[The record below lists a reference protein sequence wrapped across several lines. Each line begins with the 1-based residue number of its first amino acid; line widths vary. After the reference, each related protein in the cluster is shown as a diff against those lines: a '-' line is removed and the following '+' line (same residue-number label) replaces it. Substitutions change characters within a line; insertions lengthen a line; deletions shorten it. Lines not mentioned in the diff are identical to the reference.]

1 MEVYLRKNVSLSDS
15 ATINTVTKYRCIVV
29 SSVVQN
35 IRNYRSEN
43 FIRTTIRIPHL
54 TTTCKDT
61 YMATGQRTRTPK
73 TSAGVHGSGGKGRP
87 LTGIEKINIGNNTGL
102 LRNVARRWKESK

>member
-1 MEVYLRKNVSLSDS
+1 
-15 ATINTVTKYRCIVV
+15 
-29 SSVVQN
+29 
-35 IRNYRSEN
+35 
-43 FIRTTIRIPHL
+43 
-54 TTTCKDT
+54 
-61 YMATGQRTRTPK
+61 MATGQRTRTPK